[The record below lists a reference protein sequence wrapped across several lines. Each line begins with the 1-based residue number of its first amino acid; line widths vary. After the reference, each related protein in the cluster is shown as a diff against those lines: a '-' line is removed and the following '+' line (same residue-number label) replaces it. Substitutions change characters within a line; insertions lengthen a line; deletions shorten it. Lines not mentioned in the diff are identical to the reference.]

1 MKSMNK
7 EVTLTETEL
16 KAYHLGKNTRKEEKK
31 LQFVFLANP
40 IVETLVR
47 IEKSRG
53 LRKAPIVVAA
63 MLDYIDK
70 INKDG
75 FQQPQTKEELQ
86 AYVLQ
91 AKSGRK
97 VTYPVEI
104 PIALLEEFSKL
115 DVPLNNAQRFAVAIV
130 DYIVKVGETIG

>member
-1 MKSMNK
+1 MNK
-7 EVTLTETEL
+7 QEVTLTESEL
-16 KAYHLGKNTRKEEKK
+16 RAYHMGKNTPKEEKK
-31 LQFVFLANP
+31 LQFIFLAEP
-40 IVETLVR
+40 IVETLKR
-47 IEKSRG
+47 TEKSRG

-70 INKDG
+70 INKEG

-97 VTYPVEI
+97 ATYPVEI
-104 PIALLEEFSKL
+104 PISLLEEFTQL
-115 DVPLNNAQRFAVAIV
+115 DVPLNNAQRYAVALV
-130 DYIVKVGETIG
+130 NYIVKIGETIE